1 MPVQPNQSLIH
12 GLACLEALAS
22 ADGTV
27 RSIDIAREL
36 GFDPSKV
43 HRLLGTLADLG
54 LAERTAGRRYRTG
67 PGIHVLAALTM
78 GGSPLL
84 KAALPVIRELGD
96 LPYTVA
102 LGVRWRDHVC
112 YLWHGPGNAPAERG
126 LAGTRLHPV
135 GDSSIGVLLAR
146 WTEDD
151 ALRGRGW
158 CLLRADRPE
167 ASLAVPIGEPPYAGL
182 ALAGLIHADD
192 APALAARLKAAATAI
207 TAACTPWKPA

>member
-1 MPVQPNQSLIH
+1 MPAQPNQSLIH

-22 ADGTV
+22 AEGTV
-27 RSIDIAREL
+27 RSIDLAREL

-54 LAERTAGRRYRTG
+54 LAERTEGRRYRPG
-67 PGIHVLAALTM
+67 PGIHVLAALTL

-84 KAALPVIRELGD
+84 KAALPVIRGLAD
-96 LPYTVA
+96 LRGTIA

-112 YLWHGPGNAPAERG
+112 YLWHGPGDAPAETG

-135 GDSSIGVLLAR
+135 GTSSIGVLLAR
-146 WTEDD
+146 WPEDE

-158 CLLRADRPE
+158 CLLRADTAH
-167 ASLAVPIGEPPYAGL
+167 ASLAVPVGAPPYAGL
-182 ALAGLIHADD
+182 AMAGLISTVD
-192 APALAARLKAAATAI
+192 APALAARLHAAAAAI
-207 TAACTPWKPA
+207 TTACTPWKPA

>member
-22 ADGTV
+22 AGDTV

-84 KAALPVIRELGD
+84 KAALPVIRDLGD
-96 LPYTVA
+96 LPCTVA

-112 YLWHGPGNAPAERG
+112 YLWHGPGNAPAEHG

-146 WTEDD
+146 WAEDD

-182 ALAGLIHADD
+182 ALAGLIRTDD
-192 APALAARLKAAATAI
+192 APALAARLRAAATAI